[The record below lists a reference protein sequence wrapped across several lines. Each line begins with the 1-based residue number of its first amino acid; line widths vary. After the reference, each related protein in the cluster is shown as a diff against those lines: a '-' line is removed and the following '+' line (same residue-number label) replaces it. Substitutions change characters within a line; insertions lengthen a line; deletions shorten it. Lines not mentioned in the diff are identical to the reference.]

1 MDRVMGAGCIAFKA
15 YLQAA
20 VRWDLGAVLFVQL
33 WHALVV
39 NVQRCVAGAPLRG
52 KEDEL
57 PEEGRSILRLRRLR
71 AYLSCRTSVRVHQ
84 AASAD
89 LSFVRRDAAVF
100 PIGKSQ
106 GEDPGFAAHLFWTG
120 EHSR

>member
-1 MDRVMGAGCIAFKA
+1 MSAGGIAFQA

-20 VRWDLGAVLFVQL
+20 VRWDLGAVLLVQL
-33 WHALVV
+33 WQALVV
-39 NVQRCVAGAPLRG
+39 NVQCRVAGAPLRG

-120 EHSR
+120 